1 MRCKQGCLIVL
12 QPEYNPGVI
21 STNKTQLNGSCYD
34 NHWVE
39 NLNPIQYDDCYH
51 GMITHKNHYLNS
63 GSMTPQY
70 CIEKCERDRDY
81 AYAAVAWGNECWCG
95 NQPPYETLYECRIP
109 WTGDYNQY
117 CGGRD
122 GSHEINVVQTKNSYN
137 RYQQSWF
144 TFGCPTHYSIM
155 YYFEY
160 FSLYY
165 YSSDPNRDSH
175 LYMTFNGQTTSFHGN
190 YPCETCPHLYDWQ
203 TTDVNSIEFQ
213 FRAGYSTS
221 KGFKMALKCK
231 KNWPQ

>member
-1 MRCKQGCLIVL
+1 MWFAPLLVAEITTAFPIAPELTIHVLKTVLAIRTVSKDVHAQKRMSSVYLKLSWSVMKNLIMNSINVTMRCKQGCLIVL

-109 WTGDYNQY
+109 
-117 CGGRD
+117 
-122 GSHEINVVQTKNSYN
+122 
-137 RYQQSWF
+137 
-144 TFGCPTHYSIM
+144 
-155 YYFEY
+155 
-160 FSLYY
+160 
-165 YSSDPNRDSH
+165 
-175 LYMTFNGQTTSFHGN
+175 
-190 YPCETCPHLYDWQ
+190 
-203 TTDVNSIEFQ
+203 
-213 FRAGYSTS
+213 
-221 KGFKMALKCK
+221 
-231 KNWPQ
+231 